1 MACPNGRRPEVMVDA
16 DIEHQVHF
24 YIANTRQVLV

>member
-1 MACPNGRRPEVMVDA
+1 MPCPNGRRPEVMVDEV
-16 DIEHQVHF
+16 IEHEVHF